1 MSPFAEKACPAA
13 VIAVIGIASSLW
25 LNNKEHTCKFYM

>member
-13 VIAVIGIASSLW
+13 EKILPCRGSSLW